1 MTLHSMA
8 HNGIRPEGLQSFCSG
23 AVTHPSSC
31 LLAPAADSLQRYPDA
46 SCLRHHVYGHTI
58 VRLDPFVKAIL
69 QMNLRRK
76 KGRNFCQLLNDKPS
90 PSPSFQNRDIP
101 PRSLL
106 QEAVQHIHHIFGAI
120 GMHIAAGS
128 GHSASHLGIS

>member
-1 MTLHSMA
+1 MA

-58 VRLDPFVKAIL
+58 VRLGPFVKAIL
-69 QMNLRRK
+69 QMNLTMKGPSLREALIKSLFAFILEFLSNARNELTRIASYLRK
-76 KGRNFCQLLNDKPS
+76 PMTK
-90 PSPSFQNRDIP
+90 
-101 PRSLL
+101 
-106 QEAVQHIHHIFGAI
+106 
-120 GMHIAAGS
+120 
-128 GHSASHLGIS
+128 